1 MDKENTK
8 ENRLF
13 TFDGRPAFTE
23 VMPLGLQH
31 VVAAV
36 VGIVTPGLMIAKICG
51 LNASDTRLIIQTS
64 LVFSGLATLLQLF
77 PLFRRFGARLPM
89 MMGASFAYV
98 PILLSIGADF
108 GIGAIF
114 GSQLVGSVVVIV
126 IGLFIDKIRILFPPI
141 VTGTVILS
149 IGLSLFPVAIKY
161 MAGGAGNPWY
171 GTPHN
176 WLVALVTFA
185 VVFYLN
191 HFGKGLLKLSSIL
204 VGMVVGYILAFF
216 MGIVSFDAVAT
227 APMFQMIQPMHFG
240 FEFKLV
246 PIMTLI
252 IMFLVDAVQSVGQFT
267 ATTVSAMERQPTNQ
281 ELSGAIMGSGLTNFV
296 GSFFGSVPCATFGQ
310 NVGLVIATKAI
321 NKYILV
327 FASSILLLAGFL
339 PKIAGLLT
347 TIPYGVIGGATI
359 SVFATIAMTGI
370 RTIANEKLTPE
381 NTTVV
386 GLSLAFGAGIVM
398 SEGALAGFPEWV
410 TTIFGNSEVILTT
423 ILAIVFNL
431 ILNQPLRKKKTNRET
446 ENLQKQVKKNASVP
460 APANSK

>member
-149 IGLSLFPVAIKY
+149 IGLSLRSLTSKAAAAPATI
-161 MAGGAGNPWY
+161 MA
-171 GTPHN
+171 
-176 WLVALVTFA
+176 
-185 VVFYLN
+185 
-191 HFGKGLLKLSSIL
+191 
-204 VGMVVGYILAFF
+204 
-216 MGIVSFDAVAT
+216 AT
-227 APMFQMIQPMHFG
+227 RTRA
-240 FEFKLV
+240 
-246 PIMTLI
+246 
-252 IMFLVDAVQSVGQFT
+252 A
-267 ATTVSAMERQPTNQ
+267 SAMAATP
-281 ELSGAIMGSGLTNFV
+281 SGW
-296 GSFFGSVPCATFGQ
+296 
-310 NVGLVIATKAI
+310 
-321 NKYILV
+321 
-327 FASSILLLAGFL
+327 
-339 PKIAGLLT
+339 
-347 TIPYGVIGGATI
+347 
-359 SVFATIAMTGI
+359 
-370 RTIANEKLTPE
+370 LTP
-381 NTTVV
+381 T
-386 GLSLAFGAGIVM
+386 GQ
-398 SEGALAGFPEWV
+398 
-410 TTIFGNSEVILTT
+410 ILTARMNVPGRPPMAW
-423 ILAIVFNL
+423 ILPDWAY
-431 ILNQPLRKKKTNRET
+431 R
-446 ENLQKQVKKNASVP
+446 A
-460 APANSK
+460 